1 MFKIKMKSNAIT
13 CVLPPFDL
21 NPLTK
26 MWGLVATS
34 WVLVSSFPKYVKLA
48 KLTMVQIVDKMKNER
63 CFFILAFM
71 SQSFAIGSLPTCH
84 LLCNV
89 CKIVLY
95 FVEFFVGRLH
105 WIVAK
110 SLSLILLWW
119 LGNMFCAIVL
129 LVLQRQ
135 KCVGSYVSTKLNC
148 YFKATQ
154 LSLHDIDIFYLLFKI
169 QFQLFIFAFVV
180 IGY

>member
-1 MFKIKMKSNAIT
+1 
-13 CVLPPFDL
+13 
-21 NPLTK
+21 
-26 MWGLVATS
+26 
-34 WVLVSSFPKYVKLA
+34 VSSFPKYVKLA

-105 WIVAK
+105 
-110 SLSLILLWW
+110 
-119 LGNMFCAIVL
+119 
-129 LVLQRQ
+129 
-135 KCVGSYVSTKLNC
+135 
-148 YFKATQ
+148 
-154 LSLHDIDIFYLLFKI
+154 
-169 QFQLFIFAFVV
+169 
-180 IGY
+180 